1 MKHNGL
7 SDSFKMQTKFIPYGK
22 QDINN
27 NDIESVIEVLKS
39 DYLTQGPQVAKF
51 ENKIC
56 SFVESNYS
64 VAVNSATSALHMA
77 CKALG
82 LEKGDFLWTS
92 PITFVASANCA
103 RYCGANVDF
112 VDIDISTGLISL
124 EKLEE
129 KLEIARKNNCL
140 PKILVPVHLAG
151 TSCDMRKINELS
163 KRYKF
168 KIIEDAS
175 HAIGGFYES
184 KPVGNCQFSDIAIFS
199 FHPVKIITTGEGGIA
214 TTNNESLYKKMN
226 LFRSHGI
233 TKNEDQFLFESPG
246 PWYYEQQSLGFNYR
260 ITDIAAALG
269 QSQLKRIK
277 NFVDCRNQNH
287 KTYKNLLNDSQYN
300 FLEIKDNVRSSLHLT
315 ILSIKGINSSQHKNY
330 FMELRKRNIGVQL
343 HYVPVHLHPYYRKLG
358 FKEGDFPQ
366 SEAYARSS
374 FSLPNYPKLSQK
386 EIIYI
391 ASEIEKIWKTL

>member
-214 TTNNESLYKKMN
+214 TTNNENLYRKMN

-246 PWYYEQQSLGFNYR
+246 PWYYEQQSLGYNYR

>member
-1 MKHNGL
+1 MKHNVL
-7 SDSFKMQTKFIPYGK
+7 RDSFKMQTKFIPYGK

-27 NDIESVIEVLKS
+27 NDIDSVIEVLKS
-39 DYLTQGPQVAKF
+39 DYLTQGPQVANF
-51 ENKIC
+51 ENKIS
-56 SFVESNYS
+56 SFVKSNYS

-124 EKLEE
+124 EKLEK

-163 KRYKF
+163 RRYEF

-175 HAIGGFYES
+175 HAIGGLYES
-184 KPVGNCQFSDIAIFS
+184 KPVGNCQFSDITIFS

-214 TTNNESLYKKMN
+214 TTNNESLYTKMN

-246 PWYYEQQSLGFNYR
+246 PWYYEQQSLGYNYR

-277 NFVDCRNQNH
+277 NFVDCRNKNH
-287 KTYKNLLNDSQYN
+287 KTYKNLLSDSQYN
-300 FLEIKDNVRSSLHLT
+300 FLEIKDNVKSSLHLT
-315 ILSIKGINSSQHKNY
+315 ILNIKGINSIQHKNY
-330 FMELRKRNIGVQL
+330 FTELRKRNIGVQL
-343 HYVPVHLHPYYRKLG
+343 HYVPVHLQPYYRKLG

-366 SEAYARSS
+366 SEEYARSS

-391 ASEIEKIWKTL
+391 AAEIEKIWKTL

>member
-1 MKHNGL
+1 M
-7 SDSFKMQTKFIPYGK
+7 
-22 QDINN
+22 
-27 NDIESVIEVLKS
+27 
-39 DYLTQGPQVAKF
+39 
-51 ENKIC
+51 
-56 SFVESNYS
+56 
-64 VAVNSATSALHMA
+64 
-77 CKALG
+77 G

-214 TTNNESLYKKMN
+214 TTNNENLYRKMN

-246 PWYYEQQSLGFNYR
+246 PWYYEQQSLGYNYR

>member
-1 MKHNGL
+1 
-7 SDSFKMQTKFIPYGK
+7 
-22 QDINN
+22 
-27 NDIESVIEVLKS
+27 
-39 DYLTQGPQVAKF
+39 
-51 ENKIC
+51 
-56 SFVESNYS
+56 
-64 VAVNSATSALHMA
+64 
-77 CKALG
+77 
-82 LEKGDFLWTS
+82 
-92 PITFVASANCA
+92 
-103 RYCGANVDF
+103 
-112 VDIDISTGLISL
+112 
-124 EKLEE
+124 
-129 KLEIARKNNCL
+129 
-140 PKILVPVHLAG
+140 
-151 TSCDMRKINELS
+151 
-163 KRYKF
+163 
-168 KIIEDAS
+168 
-175 HAIGGFYES
+175 
-184 KPVGNCQFSDIAIFS
+184 
-199 FHPVKIITTGEGGIA
+199 
-214 TTNNESLYKKMN
+214 MN

-246 PWYYEQQSLGFNYR
+246 PWYYEQQSLGYNYR

-300 FLEIKDNVRSSLHLT
+300 FLEIKDNVRLSLHLT